1 MQKERKQVRYERNM
15 PSCSANISGQAEH
28 GEFQAHKLYFKPEFS
43 NDQQKVALLTMSI
56 V

>member
-1 MQKERKQVRYERNM
+1 MQKERKQVRYKRNM
-15 PSCSANISGQAEH
+15 PSCLANINGEAEH
-28 GEFQAHKLYFKPEFS
+28 EEYQTHKLCFKLEFN